1 GKRSNLG
8 QHYTSVPNILK
19 TIEPLFMDEL
29 KEKFDNAYN
38 SVPQLEKLL
47 DRIGKIKIFDP
58 ACGSGNFL
66 VIAYKQLRQLEHAIL
81 ERLGDLSIKHQRI
94 SLESRINIE
103 NFYGIEIDDFAVE
116 VAILSLWIAKHQM
129 NAEFYEKFNLKIELI
144 PLKEAGQIVQGN
156 AARVDWNDVCPN
168 DGGEIYLIGNPPY
181 YGSSRQNAEQKADF
195 PHVFGSRDYSKKLN
209 YIALWFVK

>member
-1 GKRSNLG
+1 QAVPQFTKKARDLLLEAGSLIWREINPDIFGSMFQAIVTPGKRSNLG

-19 TIEPLFMDEL
+19 TIEPLYMDEL

-66 VIAYKQLRQLEHAIL
+66 VIAYKELRRLEHAIL

-94 SLESRINIE
+94 SLESR
-103 NFYGIEIDDFAVE
+103 
-116 VAILSLWIAKHQM
+116 
-129 NAEFYEKFNLKIELI
+129 
-144 PLKEAGQIVQGN
+144 
-156 AARVDWNDVCPN
+156 
-168 DGGEIYLIGNPPY
+168 
-181 YGSSRQNAEQKADF
+181 
-195 PHVFGSRDYSKKLN
+195 
-209 YIALWFVK
+209 